1 MCSEPHNARVAV
13 SARLHPALIVEL
25 ERVDRLYECHEGVGI
40 HPPPPEPNARGGLRR
55 PPGFLAQ
62 LEAPAYG
69 RGALGGVRMK
79 ARPATLVV
87 IEFGASWPRWL
98 NPTGDR
104 GDLAVVAQHYAGP
117 PTDLI
122 TQVAMRVTRLQARGW
137 QLSAMSWFRTDA
149 PTHQRPRR
157 APSWRAGCSHTSP
170 GSGGGSFALSVDGYL
185 GRRAEHNLSAL
196 AAALEPI
203 ALTSRVELRVET
215 AASSGTGLHVAAA
228 LTA

>member
-1 MCSEPHNARVAV
+1 MN
-13 SARLHPALIVEL
+13 
-25 ERVDRLYECHEGVGI
+25 
-40 HPPPPEPNARGGLRR
+40 
-55 PPGFLAQ
+55 
-62 LEAPAYG
+62 
-69 RGALGGVRMK
+69 

-137 QLSAMSWFRTDA
+137 QLSAMVLVSNGRADA
-149 PTHQRPRR
+149 PTAAARSILARGLLAHL
-157 APSWRAGCSHTSP
+157 AA
-170 GSGGGSFALSVDGYL
+170 SGGGSFALSVDGYL
-185 GRRAEHNLSAL
+185 GRRAEHNLAAL
-196 AAALEPI
+196 ATALEPV
-203 ALTSRVELRVET
+203 ALSSRIELRLET
-215 AASSGTGLHVAAA
+215 SGSVAPLAPVASA